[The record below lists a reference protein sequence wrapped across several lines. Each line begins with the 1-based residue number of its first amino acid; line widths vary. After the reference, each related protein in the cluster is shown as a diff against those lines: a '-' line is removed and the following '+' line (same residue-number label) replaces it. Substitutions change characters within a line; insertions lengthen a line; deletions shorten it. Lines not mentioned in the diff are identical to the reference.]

1 MKFHHKTRQYNNTF
15 LFVIMLLISMIL
27 SLQLTSPYYE
37 NQAQESP
44 YSSPSPTQTP
54 TPNKII
60 EIPVT
65 TNDDDITFEK
75 QQNYD
80 FINLKDSYYA
90 YSPGMPNL
98 PRKTFQIKIPNNYK
112 ITSIY
117 LTAQEYKE
125 IDDINIIPTAQ
136 IYLSQ

>member
-1 MKFHHKTRQYNNTF
+1 MKFHHKTRQRDNTL
-15 LFVIMLLISMIL
+15 LFGTILIISIIL

-37 NQAQESP
+37 NQALP
-44 YSSPSPTQTP
+44 YPSPSPTQTP
-54 TPNKII
+54 TSNKII
-60 EIPVT
+60 EIPIII
-65 TNDDDITFEK
+65 NDIDITFEK

-112 ITSIY
+112 IASLY